1 MRLPL
6 FERKEVTRW
15 GLFLMRGVH
24 HSLFWIC
31 LGGFVA
37 VHCALL
43 TPLLGQTCQI
53 PLHKP
58 NTQIVLHDD
67 EKVIE
72 SSTEI
77 STSVPFIGAEAG
89 PLMLHFLRR
98 YLKER
103 FDVLFFIHSKMG
115 KKKIENRNL
124 AQSSIHPSP
133 CVHFMCCD
141 FGITF

>member
-1 MRLPL
+1 M
-6 FERKEVTRW
+6 
-15 GLFLMRGVH
+15 GLILDARG
-24 HSLFWIC
+24 SPTIFWIC

-37 VHCALL
+37 VHCALS

-89 PLMLHFLRR
+89 PLMLHYPTTVSDRT
-98 YLKER
+98 
-103 FDVLFFIHSKMG
+103 I
-115 KKKIENRNL
+115 
-124 AQSSIHPSP
+124 
-133 CVHFMCCD
+133 
-141 FGITF
+141 